1 MRLQAVTGM
10 EEDVGK
16 GHGVLT
22 FLRTH
27 DSRFVTSDYFPIFLR
42 AREHAHPPLAT
53 GVFSLVMAF

>member
-1 MRLQAVTGM
+1 M